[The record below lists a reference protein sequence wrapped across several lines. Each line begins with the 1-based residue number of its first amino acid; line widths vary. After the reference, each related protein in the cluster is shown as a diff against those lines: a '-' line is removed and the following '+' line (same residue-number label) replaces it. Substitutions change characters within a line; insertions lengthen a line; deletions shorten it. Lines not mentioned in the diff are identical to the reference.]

1 MKLLYIIILIYCLLV
16 QSVHVSA
23 GDPVFKYLD
32 EGDFEKLDHY
42 LEDHDINAIY
52 SDSAITLLVYSILY
66 NESRVTRYL
75 IENGADVN
83 LFANGK
89 SPLMYA
95 AAVGNRKKAS
105 MLVNRQAEINALDS
119 VYNTCLFYAAR
130 HGNLRMV
137 KYLVRNGV
145 SLNHQNKFRETAY
158 DESVAYAHIE
168 VSKWLRD
175 VYLKNLPDFHD
186 GPYISWKGRHKIKA
200 FYMVHDSARHMTTR
214 NSLRL
219 KAESNPYLM
228 KGFAR
233 DSLEYLVSRRREIQA
248 DQFQGVEQIMV
259 IGDIH
264 GGYDSLLVFLL
275 NNQII
280 DQDLNWTWGQGH
292 LVFLGDIF
300 DRGNKV
306 TEALW
311 LIYRLEAQAAKA
323 GGAVHMILGNHE
335 IMVLNQNETYVADK
349 YLVMAENLNL
359 TYAHLFGKHTI
370 LGQWLRTKNAI
381 LRINDYLF
389 VHAGLST
396 VMLRSGLSQHD
407 INNLVRY
414 FLNHPQKESLKGV
427 NRSVVLGKYGP
438 FWYRGYLEDNHEYKH
453 LPEEELEQ
461 ILRAFQAS
469 RIFIGH
475 TNVNKITPL
484 YLSRV
489 FAMDVPFYTDDV
501 GMQCMFIDNDVLYLV
516 KSSGNRKKL

>member
-1 MKLLYIIILIYCLLV
+1 MKPLCNIVLIYILLL
-16 QSVHVSA
+16 QSLNISA
-23 GDPVFKYLD
+23 GDPVFQYMN

-42 LEDHDINAIY
+42 LKDHDIDAIY
-52 SDSAITLLVYSILY
+52 TDSAITLLVYSILY

-75 IENGADVN
+75 IEKGADVN

-95 AAVGNRKKAS
+95 TSIGHRKKAA
-105 MLVNRQAEINALDS
+105 MLVNHRADINALDS
-119 VYNTCLFYAAR
+119 VGNTCLFYAAR
-130 HGNLRMV
+130 HGDLRMV
-137 KYLVRNGV
+137 KYLVRKRV

-158 DESVAYAHIE
+158 DESVAYAQIE

-175 VYLKNLPDFHD
+175 AYLRNLPDFHD
-186 GPYISWKGRHKIKA
+186 GPYISWKGHRKIKA
-200 FYMVHDSARHMTTR
+200 FYMVHDSVRHLTTKH
-214 NSLRL
+214 SLRL
-219 KAESNPYLM
+219 RAESNPFLI

-275 NNQII
+275 NNRIM

-311 LIYRLEAQAAKA
+311 LIYRLEAQAVEA
-323 GGAVHMILGNHE
+323 GGAVHMLLGNHE
-335 IMVLNQNETYVADK
+335 IMVLNQDETYVADK
-349 YLVMAENLNL
+349 YLVMAEKLNL

-370 LGQWLRTKNAI
+370 LGQWLRTRNAI
-381 LRINDYLF
+381 LRINDNLF

-396 VMLRSGLSQHD
+396 DILRSGLTHHD
-407 INNLVRY
+407 INHFVRY
-414 FLNHPQKESLKGV
+414 FLDHPQKESLEGV
-427 NRSVVLGKYGP
+427 SRSLFMGKNGP
-438 FWYRGYLEDNHEYKH
+438 FWYRGYLEENHEYKH
-453 LPEEELEQ
+453 LPETELEQ

-475 TNVNKITPL
+475 TSVNRITPL
-484 YLSRV
+484 YQSRV
-489 FAMDVPFYTDDV
+489 FAMDVPYYSNGV
-501 GMQCMFIDNDVLYLV
+501 EMQCILMVNDVLYLV
-516 KSSGNRKKL
+516 KSSGERKEL